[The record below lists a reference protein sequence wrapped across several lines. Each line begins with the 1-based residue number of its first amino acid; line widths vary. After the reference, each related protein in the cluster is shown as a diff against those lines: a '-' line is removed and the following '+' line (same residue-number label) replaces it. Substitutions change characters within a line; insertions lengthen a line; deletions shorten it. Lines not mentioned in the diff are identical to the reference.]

1 MKSRL
6 VVEVS
11 RLLVGRA
18 AEEVSE
24 QVAEQVSG
32 QVAELAAVEA
42 SELVVEEVA
51 EAVPMVEA
59 RENFYLGPT
68 TMEVR

>member
-1 MKSRL
+1 MKSRQL
-6 VVEVS
+6 VEVS
-11 RLLVGRA
+11 RQLVGLVVEQA

-24 QVAEQVSG
+24 QVAELV
-32 QVAELAAVEA
+32 AVEA

-51 EAVPMVEA
+51 EAVPMVEVH
-59 RENFYLGPT
+59 ENFYLGPT

>member
-1 MKSRL
+1 MKSRHL
-6 VVEVS
+6 VEVS
-11 RLLVGRA
+11 RQLVVLAVERAAGWA

-24 QVAEQVSG
+24 QVAER
-32 QVAELAAVEA
+32 AVELA

-51 EAVPMVEA
+51 EAVPMVEVH
-59 RENFYLGPT
+59 ENFYLGPT

>member
-1 MKSRL
+1 MKSRQL
-6 VVEVS
+6 VVVS
-11 RLLVGRA
+11 DQLVGRA
-18 AEEVSE
+18 VERAAGEVSK
-24 QVAEQVSG
+24 QVV
-32 QVAELAAVEA
+32 ELVVVLA

-51 EAVPMVEA
+51 EVVPMVEV

>member
-1 MKSRL
+1 ML
-6 VVEVS
+6 AVE
-11 RLLVGRA
+11 RAAGWA

-24 QVAEQVSG
+24 QVAE
-32 QVAELAAVEA
+32 LAAEQA
-42 SELVVEEVA
+42 FGLVVEEVA
-51 EAVPMVEA
+51 EVVPMVEV

>member
-1 MKSRL
+1 ML
-6 VVEVS
+6 VVEQ
-11 RLLVGRA
+11 A

-24 QVAEQVSG
+24 QVAELV
-32 QVAELAAVEA
+32 AVEA

-51 EAVPMVEA
+51 EAVPMVEV
-59 RENFYLGPT
+59 RENFYLDPT